1 MGKTRSDEIISVR
14 GQLTPPPLDAAM
26 LRLWHREFDRFPP
39 GYFTPSDVSGMR
51 LYLETL
57 AEYEAARQRA
67 QRARGNAQREERR
80 EARAITRQLI
90 LLLRALRMFPV
101 TRAHPT
107 TVGRLA
113 HDPTKQTTPAAD
125 EPAWRGMMREAGNV
139 KPN

>member
-1 MGKTRSDEIISVR
+1 MGRPRNDELTNAR
-14 GQLTPPPLDAAM
+14 GQLAPPPLEAAL

-39 GYFTPSDVSGMR
+39 GYFVPADVSGMT
-51 LYLETL
+51 LYVQTL
-57 AEYEAARQRA
+57 AEYEAARLRVQ
-67 QRARGNAQREERR
+67 QARGAVKREERR

-90 LLLRALRMFPV
+90 VLLRALRMFPS

-113 HDPTKQTTPAAD
+113 HDAAKQATQATD
-125 EPAWRGMMREAGNV
+125 EPAWRRMMREAGNL